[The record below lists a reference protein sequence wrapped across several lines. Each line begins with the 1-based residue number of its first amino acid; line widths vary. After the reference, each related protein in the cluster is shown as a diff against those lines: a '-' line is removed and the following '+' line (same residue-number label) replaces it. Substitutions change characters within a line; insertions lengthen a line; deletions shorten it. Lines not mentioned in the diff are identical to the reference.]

1 MIKVSTDDDVDTEQ
15 LDKVSDRKRRHSESE
30 SSEIYDLVSF
40 KCSRSN
46 TSDATEESRS
56 SERAECS
63 PLKVTC
69 QCETGTDSLTTESE
83 DSPDQ
88 IEIRHR
94 KQTHKFSSIDL
105 PPQLSNGEIEN
116 HEENEMIREL
126 KKYVLK
132 SPLMT
137 RLKYLQHTYTSF
149 SELSSEDLWEMAPHD
164 DEKISFI
171 PTWVPEN
178 HMIWFYRFHNEAHN
192 FVSLLY
198 LLLKRRENGCD
209 LHESHLQTL
218 FESFARMFGLNSWLS
233 GVPWLDVE
241 TKQIMKSDVTGA
253 ADIIYASKMYSPFH
267 DVKQGAQHPSVVAVC
282 KVKKAGPQLDD
293 KTSPQISKPRTKS
306 KIKEISSMEV
316 SSSSKSDIPALS
328 EHKPEVCQHLD
339 DGLIG
344 QHGGELLFHFP
355 ETIKKEKIF
364 GLIVQETQVTF
375 TMLEMR
381 MEQYNDIVEGKIKH
395 KSEDRPNFK
404 ISRPYD
410 YLNMEDRE
418 FIIEAFIKLAMMQRK
433 IT

>member
-105 PPQLSNGEIEN
+105 PPQLSKWERKHIENLNISIMFVPNLKPLDFLQSGEIEN

-178 HMIWFYRFHNEAHN
+178 HMIWFY
-192 FVSLLY
+192 
-198 LLLKRRENGCD
+198 
-209 LHESHLQTL
+209 
-218 FESFARMFGLNSWLS
+218 S